1 MEIEAISRLWP
12 SKMKLE
18 AAVSILGQVF
28 FVGLGPLLFLFV
40 LCPLIIL
47 KSETFVKKKIFIF
60 IVDLTLEILECHSDL
75 RMAGKTG

>member
-18 AAVSILGQVF
+18 AAMSILGQVF

-47 KSETFVKKKIFIF
+47 KSETFVI
-60 IVDLTLEILECHSDL
+60 
-75 RMAGKTG
+75 